1 MARGSYN
8 MLSGGL
14 AACLFGPGK
23 VFVVDISVI
32 SLRDRFAA
40 AAAAIFG
47 PHLVLL
53 PACMCE
59 KESVFERRHWAWI
72 LNSLLFR
79 IGYMRESKDVPRQR
93 CLPEIR
99 EISQIFW
106 PFLFNEAYRRKQISM
121 IYILIAM
128 NDRLFSPIEMSWKW
142 IYTCAN

>member
-40 AAAAIFG
+40 AAATAAAIFG

-59 KESVFERRHWAWI
+59 KESVFERRH
-72 LNSLLFR
+72 
-79 IGYMRESKDVPRQR
+79 
-93 CLPEIR
+93 
-99 EISQIFW
+99 
-106 PFLFNEAYRRKQISM
+106 
-121 IYILIAM
+121 
-128 NDRLFSPIEMSWKW
+128 
-142 IYTCAN
+142 